1 MADSD
6 FFYLL
11 VEYLQRQF
19 KYLKD
24 NLKKRLDRRANMTKL
39 GAAATSLPTCKY
51 FNQMLYLVEGV
62 VNQPTENDLENT
74 LRESQAPPSAE
85 YKDTDETSLLE
96 PLCQAPVTKNPRLST
111 SKKLTETSLES
122 ELHQQ
127 IASINECLKGTPQK
141 K

>member
-11 VEYLQRQF
+11 VGYLQRQF

-24 NLKKRLDRRANMTKL
+24 NLKKRLDRP
-39 GAAATSLPTCKY
+39 ATSLPTFKY

-85 YKDTDETSLLE
+85 YKDTDEMSLLE